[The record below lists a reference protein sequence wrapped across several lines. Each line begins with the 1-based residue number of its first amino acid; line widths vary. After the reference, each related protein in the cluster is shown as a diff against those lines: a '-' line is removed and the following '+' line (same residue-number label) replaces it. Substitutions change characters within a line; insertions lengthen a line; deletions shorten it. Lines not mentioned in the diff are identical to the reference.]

1 MLRVEVDF
9 RIQMFED
16 IELRKTARAP
26 MSGQKYR
33 YNYSIPSQSKVD
45 ISIRLLGYEELNI

>member
-1 MLRVEVDF
+1 MWFAKHMLRAEVDF

-26 MSGQKYR
+26 MSLEKNTGTTIVYPANPK
-33 YNYSIPSQSKVD
+33 
-45 ISIRLLGYEELNI
+45 